1 MDPRVVFGGL
11 DMNTAL
17 SFTAPWALWG
27 FILFIPLAVFW
38 LLRYRALKSRFAAA
52 GLWGGSPAR
61 RYVYSGVFFG
71 LFLACLLIALAGPQW
86 GSRIVTEY
94 RRGLDVVF
102 ALDLSRSMESRDVPA
117 GAGTVSRLEQG
128 LHIAHASVAGAGGVR
143 FAAALGKGR
152 GLLAVPLTGDTGT
165 ILRFFE
171 GLSGSSL
178 TGRGTNLEALVDAAA
193 SAFAVPFPS
202 RRLIVL
208 VSDGEALS
216 GSLRGAL
223 ERVRGEGISV
233 TALGV
238 GSDEGAP
245 VPAASDEAGEI
256 LSFRQAGV
264 LRYAAERT
272 GGIYI
277 DGNGAD
283 AAALLAEHFRSLA
296 PESGSPGPRREPK
309 PRWDLFVIAAML
321 AFGASKLCMM
331 KRRGRAVSLI
341 LAVLFCSC
349 SPVSGKL
356 LVMEGNFLASRGRY
370 TDAASSYLKALEH
383 GEAAPYAEYGLGAV
397 YVSLDEGK
405 AALDRYEA
413 SEKLLTPF
421 PSSEHRELRYRIPYN
436 RGLVLFGEGDYAEAA
451 AAFRAALEIDGGRI
465 DAKRNLELSLLSLAR
480 EKTGAEHQGK
490 NRSPDEAEAV
500 VFDYLRRKEQ
510 NQWKSREWIEEDTSG
525 PDY

>member
-1 MDPRVVFGGL
+1 
-11 DMNTAL
+11 MNAAL

-27 FILFIPLAVFW
+27 FVLFIPLIIFW
-38 LLRYRALKSRFAAA
+38 ILRYRALKRRFLAA
-52 GLWGGSPAR
+52 GLGGLSPGR
-61 RYVYSGVFFG
+61 RYVYSGIFFG
-71 LFLACLLIALAGPQW
+71 LFLACLIIALAGPQW
-86 GSRIVTEY
+86 GSRIVVEY

-102 ALDLSRSMESRDVPA
+102 ALDVSRSMDTRDVFAGGNSP
-117 GAGTVSRLEQG
+117 GAGTVSRLERG
-128 LHIAHASVAGAGGVR
+128 LQIVHAAASGSGGVR

-193 SAFAVPFPS
+193 SAIAAPFPS

-223 ERVRGEGISV
+223 ERAREEGISV
-233 TALGV
+233 TALGL

-245 VPAASDEAGEI
+245 VPGASDEAGTAGI
-256 LSFRQAGV
+256 ISLRQAGA

-277 DGNGAD
+277 DGNGGD

-296 PESGSPGPRREPK
+296 PETGVPGGRREPK
-309 PRWDLFVIAAML
+309 PRWELFIIAAML

-331 KRRGRAVSLI
+331 KGRFTALSLTLLI
-341 LAVLFCSC
+341 LFCSC
-349 SPVSGKL
+349 SRVSGKL
-356 LVMEGNFLASRGRY
+356 LVMEGNFFASRGMY
-370 TDAASSYLKALEH
+370 TDAASSYLRALEH
-383 GEAAPYAEYGLGAV
+383 EEAAPYAEYGLGAV
-397 YVSLDEGK
+397 YFSLDEGK
-405 AALDRYEA
+405 AALERYGA
-413 SEKLLTPF
+413 SEKLLAPF
-421 PSSEHRELRYRIPYN
+421 PAGEHRELRYRIPYN
-436 RGLVLFGEGDYAEAA
+436 AGLVLFGEGEYAGAA
-451 AAFRAALEIDGGRI
+451 AAFRTALEIDGGRI

-480 EKTGAEHQGK
+480 EKNGAEQKGK
-490 NRSPDEAEAV
+490 NRNPDDAEAA
-500 VFDYLRRKEQ
+500 VFDYLRLKEQ
-510 NQWKSREWIEEDTSG
+510 NQWKSREWIEEDTGG

>member
-1 MDPRVVFGGL
+1 
-11 DMNTAL
+11 MNAAL
-17 SFTAPWALWG
+17 SFTAPWALFG
-27 FILFIPLAVFW
+27 FILCIPLIVFW
-38 LLRYRALKSRFAAA
+38 ILRYRALKGRFLAA
-52 GLWGGSPAR
+52 GLGGGFPGR
-61 RYVYSGVFFG
+61 RCVYSGVFFG
-71 LFLACLLIALAGPQW
+71 LFLACLIIALAGPQW
-86 GSRIVTEY
+86 GSRIVMEY

-102 ALDLSRSMESRDVPA
+102 ALDVSRSMEIRDIPA
-117 GAGTVSRLEQG
+117 GVDSPGAGTVSRLERG
-128 LHIAHASVAGAGGVR
+128 IRVAHAAASGTGGVR

-216 GSLRGAL
+216 GSLRSAL
-223 ERVRGEGISV
+223 DRVRGEGISV
-233 TALGV
+233 TALGL

-245 VPAASDEAGEI
+245 VPGASDEAGAAGEI
-256 LSFRQAGV
+256 ISLRQAGA

-277 DGNGAD
+277 DGNSGN

-296 PESGSPGPRREPK
+296 PESGSPGGRREPK
-309 PRWDLFVIAAML
+309 PRWDIFVFAAML

-331 KRRGRAVSLI
+331 KRRFRGLPLTLLI
-341 LAVLFCSC
+341 LCCSC
-349 SPVSGKL
+349 SPAPGKL
-356 LVMEGNFLASRGRY
+356 LIMEGNFFASRGRY
-370 TDAASSYLKALEH
+370 TDAASSYRKALEH
-383 GEAAPYAEYGLGAV
+383 EEAAPYAEYGLGAV

-405 AALDRYEA
+405 AALERYGA
-413 SEKLLTPF
+413 SEKLLAPL
-421 PSSEHRELRYRIPYN
+421 PAAEHRELRYRIPYN
-436 RGLVLFGEGDYAEAA
+436 AGLVLFGEGDYAGAA

-480 EKTGAEHQGK
+480 EKAGAGQKGK
-490 NRSPDEAEAV
+490 DRSPDEAGAV